1 MKKGDVMRGWLIGLI
16 GLILLAGPARAE
28 VRIHLFDTRT
38 PVVTDQVFEE
48 ESWVL
53 YQEGDSG
60 YLFSVSR
67 DRIEKLEIVRDGAVL
82 TLQITSRGQR
92 GFKDPIRPILLGV
105 AQIRDKHL
113 EELRKRYEEEVGKI
127 GEAARAANEAR
138 QAAGALGPSE
148 ALFLLAIQRARAEK
162 TLLEYIQVQ
171 FSQGK
176 LLELVGQYRKDTG
189 PKPKYYFHR

>member
-1 MKKGDVMRGWLIGLI
+1 MRGWLIGLI

-67 DRIEKLEIVRDGAVL
+67 DRIEKLEIVRDGGVL
-82 TLQITSRGQR
+82 TLQISSRGQR
-92 GFKDPIRPILLGV
+92 GFNGPTRGILLGI
-105 AQIRDKHL
+105 AQVRDKLL
-113 EELRKRYEEEVGKI
+113 EELRKRYEEEVSKI

-138 QAAGALGPSE
+138 QAAGERGSSE
-148 ALFLLAIQRARAEK
+148 ALFLLDIQRERAEK
-162 TLLEYIQVQ
+162 TRLEYLRVHA
-171 FSQGK
+171 SQEQ
-176 LLELVGQYRKDTG
+176 LLELVGQYRQDTG